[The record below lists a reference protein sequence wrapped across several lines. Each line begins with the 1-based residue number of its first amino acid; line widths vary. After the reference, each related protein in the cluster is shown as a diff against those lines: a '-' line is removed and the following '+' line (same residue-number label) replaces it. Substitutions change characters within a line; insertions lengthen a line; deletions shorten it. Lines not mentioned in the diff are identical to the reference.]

1 MSFFS
6 RVYLCE
12 KCPKIPT
19 GPERL
24 FSLLQQKKKNN
35 WKNLVLFWTRQ
46 NTHTRD
52 YTKSGPLS
60 QDHQFVFS
68 LLNSMDQVTLLPGA
82 AFDYDMPCALRVAR
96 DRCWDDPLCG
106 WCADL
111 TAPQENQTRFAGK
124 CYQACQW
131 IWDASKA
138 TSGVGGLNTFDP
150 ELDGRCPIQHQQ
162 EWQLRPDGT
171 TCMIADAVQGYMTM
185 VTLLTALFFVRA
197 FLEFVGSFSCC
208 SACSCCAPSGMGKGT
223 GATAKPGDGAQAIKT
238 RRLFIL
244 CWILTHS
251 LLYASL
257 VRYQVSN
264 RSQHRPQD
272 VISAIALLLQ
282 ARTLSS
288 LIFNSLSF
296 L

>member
-1 MSFFS
+1 
-6 RVYLCE
+6 
-12 KCPKIPT
+12 
-19 GPERL
+19 
-24 FSLLQQKKKNN
+24 
-35 WKNLVLFWTRQ
+35 
-46 NTHTRD
+46 
-52 YTKSGPLS
+52 
-60 QDHQFVFS
+60 
-68 LLNSMDQVTLLPGA
+68 MDQVTLLPGA

-131 IWDASKA
+131 IWDASTA

-150 ELDGRCPIQHQQ
+150 ELDGRCPIQHQK

-185 VTLLTALFFVRA
+185 VTLLTVLFFVRA
-197 FLEFVGSFSCC
+197 ILEFVGSFSCC

-223 GATAKPGDGAQAIKT
+223 SATAKPGDGALAIKT

-282 ARTLSS
+282 ARNIL
-288 LIFNSLSF
+288 SLSLF
-296 L
+296 LSDCVSCSMDRYCSGRWAHRNTFRPWPSTWWDWCGACSCMPRAPFSNTSPSSAR